1 MRGETGATLWPEDL
15 RLQRRLGLPRQTHST
30 PPLLTD
36 HEPPHALA
44 SPAGL
49 GRTPRGYGLCG
60 PRGDHP
66 TESAEGEK
74 LHFAAGQPGTSPFG
88 LAEEVE
94 SVAKRHPGEGGTCLR
109 HVFLER
115 HREADSRQ
123 ECFSMGRPP
132 DGRPWGVG
140 WETGKPSF
148 GLAEGAVLARRAYP
162 KMPSPPKLILQK
174 KAVCSGRR
182 TQLGLLP
189 SLVLG

>member
-1 MRGETGATLWPEDL
+1 MRGETGATLRSEDL

-66 TESAEGEK
+66 TESTEGQK
-74 LHFAAGQPGTSPFG
+74 LPFAAGQPGTSPFG

-94 SVAKRHPGEGGTCLR
+94 SVAQRHPGEGGTCLR
-109 HVFLER
+109 HVFLNRTGRQTPGKSAFLWVGLPMVGLGESGGKR
-115 HREADSRQ
+115 GNHRLGWPKVRFWHGEPIPKCRR
-123 ECFSMGRPP
+123 RP
-132 DGRPWGVG
+132 
-140 WETGKPSF
+140 S
-148 GLAEGAVLARRAYP
+148 
-162 KMPSPPKLILQK
+162 
-174 KAVCSGRR
+174 
-182 TQLGLLP
+182 
-189 SLVLG
+189 